1 MISLGPRHQRPR
13 RTYPF
18 AAAGTES
25 AQDRPRFRPDVEG
38 LRAVAVLLVLAY
50 HAGLP
55 LVSGGF
61 VGVDVF
67 FVISGFLIT
76 GLILREVESTGRL
89 RLGRF
94 YARRIRRLLPAT
106 AVVLAAT
113 AALTIVLLPPLRW
126 PAIAGDIAVSATYV
140 VNWRLASESVD
151 YLTAEDAPSP
161 VQHFWSLAVEEQF
174 YLLWPVLIIALVWWH
189 RRRRG
194 APSLRRTLLAGLAVV
209 AVPSLAWSVHLTAAS
224 PGAAYFVS
232 TTRAWELAAGA
243 ALAIG
248 ARRLERLPAWVASA
262 LAGGGLAAVGWAA
275 LTYDATT
282 PFPGAA
288 ALVPVLGTAAV
299 VGGGVAS
306 APTSPGADREVPG
319 SGESHK
325 GNGTLPGRL
334 LGTAPLRWVGG

>member
-1 MISLGPRHQRPR
+1 MTDRS
-13 RTYPF
+13 RT
-18 AAAGTES
+18 G
-25 AQDRPRFRPDVEG
+25 AQPSNFRPDVEG

-50 HAGLP
+50 HAGIP

-113 AALTIVLLPPLRW
+113 AALTMLLLPPLRW
-126 PAIAGDIAVSATYV
+126 PAVAGDIAAAATYV
-140 VNWRLASESVD
+140 VNWRLAADSVD
-151 YLTAEDAPSP
+151 YLAAGEPPSP

-174 YLLWPVLIIALVWWH
+174 YVLWPVLILALVWWH

-194 APSLRRTLLAGLAVV
+194 TPSLRRTLLAGLAVV

-224 PGAAYFVS
+224 PGAAYLVS

-248 ARRLERLPAWVASA
+248 ARRLERLPRRLAGA
-262 LAGGGLAAVGWAA
+262 LAGGGLAAIGWAA
-275 LTYDATT
+275 LTYDAAT
-282 PFPGAA
+282 PFPGVA

-299 VGGGVAS
+299 IAAGVTWAS
-306 APTSPGADREVPG
+306 GTVPT
-319 SGESHK
+319 
-325 GNGTLPGRL
+325 RL
-334 LGTAPLRWVGG
+334 LGATPMRVFAGGLSSTVPTRLLGSAPMR

>member
-1 MISLGPRHQRPR
+1 M
-13 RTYPF
+13 T
-18 AAAGTES
+18 AVGTAEG
-25 AQDRPRFRPDVEG
+25 RPRFRPDVEG

-50 HAGLP
+50 HAGVP
-55 LVSGGF
+55 LASGGF

-76 GLILREVESTGRL
+76 GLILREIDTTGRL

-113 AALTIVLLPPLRW
+113 AALALLLLPPLRW
-126 PAIAGDIAVSATYV
+126 PAIAGDIAASATYV

-151 YLTAEDAPSP
+151 YLAAEDAPSP

-174 YLLWPVLIIALVWWH
+174 YLLWPVLIIGLLWWH

-194 APSLRRTLLAGLAVV
+194 RPSLRRTLLAGLAIV
-209 AVPSLAWSVHLTAAS
+209 AVPSFVWSLHLTASS

-248 ARRLERLPAWVASA
+248 ARRLERLGSLEWAGWMAGA
-262 LAGGGLAAVGWAA
+262 LAWAGLAAIGWAA

-282 PFPGAA
+282 AFPGIA
-288 ALVPVLGTAAV
+288 ALAPVLGTTAV
-299 VGGGVAS
+299 VAAGVVSRRTS
-306 APTSPGADREVPG
+306 A
-319 SGESHK
+319 
-325 GNGTLPGRL
+325 GRL
-334 LGTAPLRWVGG
+334 LGTAPMRWVG